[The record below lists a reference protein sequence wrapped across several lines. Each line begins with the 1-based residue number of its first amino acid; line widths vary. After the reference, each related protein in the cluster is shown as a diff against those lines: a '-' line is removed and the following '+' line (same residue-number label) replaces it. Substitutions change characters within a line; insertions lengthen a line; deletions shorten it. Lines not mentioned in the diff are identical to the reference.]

1 MTLNIYDYFSKYSK
15 DEVNLAINSLQVKYQ
30 DLLKKLYDEKGNFID
45 KEVLSRENYL
55 DSEYLIIVVL
65 PKVLED
71 IHRTNMTSIYD
82 LFYLYDSDTVTNAIG
97 LLDLAYQKIVLR
109 REAYLQGKDDTY
121 NLEDS
126 IIFLQVILPR
136 LEVSLREEAKK
147 LEKEETS
154 KEQQKRYKNLYILF
168 MPYRKEEV
176 DSVIEDL
183 KSEEKELLWYR
194 YDKNG
199 NYNMSSLFLDKDQ
212 KRKIDYLVNKRIKK
226 ELKRRSLIS
235 LLDSNLFTILR
246 EYPKEEIESAIRNLT
261 SEEREYLFMKYDG
274 KYNVKSSFKRVNSF
288 YNSRISYLITQKLP
302 RLITKGL
309 AKTDITSLYVLFE
322 NHTRAE
328 IEDAIRELEVKEFM
342 LLNTYYKSL
351 KLVREPTDE
360 VRKTLEI
367 IIFED
372 LQRLLALRSAGPASI
387 SLYVK
392 FNRYTKEEIDNA
404 ITTLSEEELCTLGLR
419 YDADLNVKENANYLP
434 KETIKE
440 IDKAVLK
447 IKKILRNQEIP
458 ALKDDDLFV
467 RYKDYSRRDVLLAI
481 ESLTPKER
489 DVLNR
494 VYNCELKK
502 RSHQE
507 SLSYSDKT
515 CYKNLIYHKIPRLLA
530 NKEGNLSKLGF
541 LIRFRE
547 YSKKSLIAAINSLS
561 SEERELLS
569 LRYDN
574 NYAFLETSVDLDNET
589 KNAIYLV
596 VIKLEKILKNKAEK
610 EIYYNDLF
618 FHYSNYKP
626 EEILEVIR
634 TLNADDKKLFYLR
647 YDESF
652 NLRNDFKDL
661 EMAMRQR
668 VYTFLNGRFT
678 RMLVHIKLTKD
689 KDIYATKR
697 LMVTNFVLENPYLK
711 KINEVLDN
719 KVVLI
724 LLMKLG
730 YANGI
735 IYPDERICSMLGV
748 DQELITLVS
757 EFYFKDKDNHLK
769 RMLRGEKR

>member
-45 KEVLSRENYL
+45 KEVLSREDYL

-121 NLEDS
+121 NLEDNIS
-126 IIFLQVILPR
+126 FLQVILPR

-154 KEQQKRYKNLYILF
+154 KEQQNRYKNLYILF

-183 KSEEKELLWYR
+183 KPEEKELLGYR

-199 NYNMSSLFLDKDQ
+199 NYNMSSLFLDKNQ
-212 KRKIDYLVNKRIKK
+212 KRKIDYLVNERIKK
-226 ELKRRSLIS
+226 ELRRRSLIS

-246 EYPKEEIESAIRNLT
+246 EYPKEEIERAIRNLT
-261 SEEREYLFMKYDG
+261 SEEREYLFMKYDS

-288 YNSRISYLITQKLP
+288 YKSRISYLITQKLP
-302 RLITKGL
+302 RLLTKGL
-309 AKTDITSLYVLFE
+309 ARPDITSLYVLFE

-328 IEDAIRELEVKEFM
+328 IEEAIRELEAKEFM
-342 LLNTYYKSL
+342 LLNNYYKAL

-372 LQRLLALRSAGPASI
+372 LQRLLALRSVSPASI

-392 FNRYTKEEIDNA
+392 FNRYSKEEIDNA
-404 ITTLSEEELCTLGLR
+404 LIGLSEEELCTLGLR
-419 YDADLNVKENANYLP
+419 YDTDLNVKENANYLP

-440 IDKAVLK
+440 IDKVVLK

-458 ALKDDDLFV
+458 ALKADDLFV
-467 RYKDYSRRDVLLAI
+467 RYKDYSRRDVLLVI

-489 DVLNR
+489 YVLNK
-494 VYNCELKK
+494 VYNSELKK
-502 RSHQE
+502 RSQQE
-507 SLSYSDKT
+507 SLSHSDKT

-530 NKEGNLSKLGF
+530 NKESNLSKLGL

-547 YSKKSLIAAINSLS
+547 YPKKSLIAAINSLS
-561 SEERELLS
+561 SEERDLLS

-596 VIKLEKILKNKAEK
+596 VIKLEKILKNNTEK
-610 EIYYNDLF
+610 KIYYNDLF
-618 FHYSNYKP
+618 FRYSNYKP

-652 NLRNDFKDL
+652 NLRTDFKDL
-661 EMAMRQR
+661 EMAIRQR
-668 VYTFLNGRFT
+668 VYSFLSWRFT

-711 KINEVLDN
+711 KIDEVLDN

-757 EFYFKDKDNHLK
+757 EFYFNDKDNHLK
-769 RMLRGEKR
+769 RMLRVEKR